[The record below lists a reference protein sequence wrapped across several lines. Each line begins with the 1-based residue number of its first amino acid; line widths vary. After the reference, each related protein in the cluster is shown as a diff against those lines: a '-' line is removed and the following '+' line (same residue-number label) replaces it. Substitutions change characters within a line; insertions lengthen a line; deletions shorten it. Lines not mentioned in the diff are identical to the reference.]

1 MKEEK
6 SKRDMNYYQCIYD
19 MDWPLPNPCLN
30 PSHVREERAAAAAA
44 AAAAVVA
51 AESVNRCKWIPLLRD
66 CIGALRITREYLA
79 TSATALIRVL
89 SPYPKCR

>member
-30 PSHVREERAAAAAA
+30 PSHVREERAAAA

>member
-19 MDWPLPNPCLN
+19 MDWPLPDPCLN
-30 PSHVREERAAAAAA
+30 PFHVREERAAAAAA
-44 AAAAVVA
+44 AAVVVA

>member
-44 AAAAVVA
+44 AAVVVA
-51 AESVNRCKWIPLLRD
+51 ADSVNRCKWIPLLRD